1 MRLHTAEGH
10 VIGDI
15 AAGEGYVV
23 DIIAAQLPGAGN
35 GIDHNPIQRV
45 GENAVFQRPC
55 AGQRR
60 PFAVGQNRR
69 RIEVLVRRA
78 VVIPEFQIVAQG
90 HAAQRG
96 PGLHLQRP
104 NGLFLQFPQRR
115 GRNGP
120 CGTVVEGFA
129 ALGKQGVSAGIHRV
143 GHTPDAAAL
152 RVRLH
157 TAEGHV
163 IGDIAAGEGYVVD
176 IIAAQLPG
184 AGNGI
189 DHNPIQ
195 RVGENAV
202 FQRPCAGQRRPFA
215 VGQNRRRI
223 EVLVRRAVVIPE
235 FQIVAQGHAAQRG
248 PGLHLQ
254 RPNGLFLQFPQRR
267 GRNGPCGTVVEGF
280 AALGKQGVSA
290 GIHRVG
296 HTPDAAALRVRL
308 HTAEG
313 HVIGDIAAGEG
324 YVVDIIAAQLPGAG
338 NGIDHNPIQRVGE
351 NAVFQRPCAGQR
363 RPFAVGQNRRRI
375 EVLVRRAVVIPEF
388 QIVTEGHVPRSGA
401 NLHVQRPEVLIGQRP
416 KRGSR
421 NGPCGAVIALR
432 PSFGEKGVVPDIHDG
447 IRPGDAAALRI
458 GLRAAD
464 AHVILRQ

>member
-1 MRLHTAEGH
+1 MRFHTAEGH

-35 GIDHNPIQRV
+35 GIDHNPIQCIGDITV
-45 GENAVFQRPC
+45 LHRPC

-143 GHTPDAAAL
+143 GHPADAAAL
-152 RVRLH
+152 RVRFH

-195 RVGENAV
+195 
-202 FQRPCAGQRRPFA
+202 C
-215 VGQNRRRI
+215 
-223 EVLVRRAVVIPE
+223 
-235 FQIVAQGHAAQRG
+235 
-248 PGLHLQ
+248 
-254 RPNGLFLQFPQRR
+254 
-267 GRNGPCGTVVEGF
+267 
-280 AALGKQGVSA
+280 
-290 GIHRVG
+290 
-296 HTPDAAALRVRL
+296 
-308 HTAEG
+308 
-313 HVIGDIAAGEG
+313 IGDIT
-324 YVVDIIAAQLPGAG
+324 VL
-338 NGIDHNPIQRVGE
+338 H
-351 NAVFQRPCAGQR
+351 RPCAGQR